1 MIGTVEEMT
10 LAVNRFRVG
19 MEQQRQLPAEQI
31 VLQNVLKLQ
40 IVLPLTIPILEMAI
54 VGGNILIKRAV
65 IDRFLIGKLAIL
77 YIA

>member
-1 MIGTVEEMT
+1 MTGTVEEMT

-40 IVLPLTIPILEMAI
+40 IVFPLITPILEMAN
-54 VGGNILIKRAV
+54 VGGNILINRV
-65 IDRFLIGKLAIL
+65 L
-77 YIA
+77 Y